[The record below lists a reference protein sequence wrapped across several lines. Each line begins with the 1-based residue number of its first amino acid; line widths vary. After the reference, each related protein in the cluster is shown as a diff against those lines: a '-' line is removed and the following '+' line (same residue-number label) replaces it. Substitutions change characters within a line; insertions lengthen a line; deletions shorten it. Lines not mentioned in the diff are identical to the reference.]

1 MNQRPDVVPRRM
13 LELCRDLLR
22 ECLARGVALQRQ
34 LEASESEVAR
44 LRRRLREWRES

>member
-1 MNQRPDVVPRRM
+1 MTKRPDVVPRRM

-34 LEASESEVAR
+34 LEASESEIAR
-44 LRRRLREWRES
+44 LKRRLREWSGS